1 MQRPENQSTAVKRPY
16 QTPKLELHAVWQIAT
31 GVTISIGNNLVPS
44 ELEVE
49 L

>member
-1 MQRPENQSTAVKRPY
+1 MQKPENQIVAIKTPY
-16 QTPKLELHAVWQIAT
+16 QTPKLEFHDVWQIAT
-31 GVTISIGNNLVPS
+31 GVTLSIGENFVPS

>member
-1 MQRPENQSTAVKRPY
+1 MQRPDSQTTAVKTPY
-16 QTPKLELHAVWQIAT
+16 QTPKLEIHDVWELAT
-31 GVTISIGNNLVPS
+31 GVTLSIGENFIPS

>member
-1 MQRPENQSTAVKRPY
+1 MQRPDKQSTAVKKPY
-16 QTPKLELHAVWQIAT
+16 QTPKLELHAAWQIAT
-31 GVTISIGNNLVPS
+31 GVTLSIGENFIPS